1 MDRTNLRQ
9 VLSELNDEYE
19 SLSNQDVV
27 AVDVESIMSSGVNSG
42 GPNYERIKI
51 GVARFGFGE
60 TTTISRYIA
69 NAYDENGKLVE
80 TIEGYFLEPKFD
92 PDRCGISGSDTAI
105 AGGTY
110 HVIPALHHGR
120 SGYFEVAG
128 VSGRNAIHIHA
139 GTSGEDTLGCLL
151 PGDAYEYNSATNE
164 YSIPAG
170 GHTGSEM
177 NKFRSFMNRNGSGY
191 ATISIRP

>member
-51 GVARFGFGE
+51 
-60 TTTISRYIA
+60 
-69 NAYDENGKLVE
+69 
-80 TIEGYFLEPKFD
+80 
-92 PDRCGISGSDTAI
+92 
-105 AGGTY
+105 
-110 HVIPALHHGR
+110 
-120 SGYFEVAG
+120 
-128 VSGRNAIHIHA
+128 
-139 GTSGEDTLGCLL
+139 
-151 PGDAYEYNSATNE
+151 YEYNSATNE